1 MLQIVAGA
9 ALGALATL
17 IVTWWLNRNTAS
29 RAARR
34 ETYVDLLTTLNAA
47 LRVQELAVFDHTTSI
62 PDIISNERIDQFS
75 ARLEVDASPQVRE
88 LARES
93 FRLIHRFNVSHVTG
107 VPIEVDEHGLFRHRF
122 DLVRGLDEELA
133 GMNLR
138 MSLGRM
144 HDDLKTAVDRL
155 APQIRREVHGA
166 GS

>member
-1 MLQIVAGA
+1 M
-9 ALGALATL
+9 
-17 IVTWWLNRNTAS
+17 
-29 RAARR
+29 
-34 ETYVDLLTTLNAA
+34 
-47 LRVQELAVFDHTTSI
+47 
-62 PDIISNERIDQFS
+62 
-75 ARLEVDASPQVRE
+75 RE

-122 DLVRGLDEELA
+122 DLVRGVDEELA